1 MKHDAVIG
9 INELLQVTV
18 YISLTN
24 GILSEGSQ
32 KQNMTYY
39 MIQFDLLLKKQENQ
53 SLVKRR

>member
-9 INELLQVTV
+9 INELLHVTV

-39 MIQFDLLLKKQENQ
+39 MIQFDLLLKKQEN
-53 SLVKRR
+53 